1 MVVKDESEIK
11 IGDWAT
17 VVEDGVSCFNCSF
30 EKGTKVQ
37 VTGIGPWGY
46 NLMDEHGNEI
56 IEAGW
61 TCISK

>member
-1 MVVKDESEIK
+1 MFVKDESKIK
-11 IGDWAT
+11 IVDWAT
-17 VVEDGVSCFNCSF
+17 VVEDGVSSFSGSF

-46 NLMDEHGNEI
+46 DLMDEHGNKI